1 MTNTIKRGASRLNGL
16 GKLAEELGYS
26 RFHLGAVLHGRRPC
40 PPELRTNLESR
51 GIAVPKRA
59 RRA

>member
-1 MTNTIKRGASRLNGL
+1 MNTIKRGRSRLEGV

-26 RFHLGAVLHGRRPC
+26 RFHLGAILHGRRPC
-40 PPELRTNLESR
+40 PQELREELESR
-51 GIAVPKRA
+51 GITVPKRA

>member
-1 MTNTIKRGASRLNGL
+1 MTTIKRGRSRLEGV
-16 GKLAEELGYS
+16 GKLAAELGYS
-26 RFHLGAVLHGRRPC
+26 RFHLGAILHGRRPC
-40 PPELRTNLESR
+40 PNELREELESR